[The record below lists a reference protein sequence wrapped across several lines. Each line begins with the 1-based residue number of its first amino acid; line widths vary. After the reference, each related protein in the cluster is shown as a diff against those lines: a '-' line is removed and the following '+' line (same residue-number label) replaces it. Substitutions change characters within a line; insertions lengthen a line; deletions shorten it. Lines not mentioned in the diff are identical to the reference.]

1 MTTPAPTPGR
11 TRALLLVLAA
21 VVSVQFGG
29 AIAATLV
36 PQIGAAGSVALRLG
50 IGVAVL
56 WAVARPSLRGH
67 SCRAW
72 VTVVLFGMALG
83 AMNLTFYASL
93 AHLPIGVAVTIEF
106 IGPLTLAAVLSR
118 RGADAL
124 AVVAAAVG
132 IALISGAS
140 HLDWSALPLTGILLA
155 LAAGTFWAAYIVL
168 SSRTGAAFPGV
179 DGLAVAMLVAALLIG
194 PWGVATAGRW
204 SGEIALK
211 GVAIAILSSVIPYSC
226 ELVALRVLSPQVF
239 GILLSLE
246 PAVAALAGFVVLGQR
261 LTPIQVGGMGLVV
274 VASALVMGHR
284 TSSGPIIDAT

>member
-1 MTTPAPTPGR
+1 
-11 TRALLLVLAA
+11 
-21 VVSVQFGG
+21 
-29 AIAATLV
+29 
-36 PQIGAAGSVALRLG
+36 
-50 IGVAVL
+50 
-56 WAVARPSLRGH
+56 
-67 SCRAW
+67 
-72 VTVVLFGMALG
+72 
-83 AMNLTFYASL
+83 
-93 AHLPIGVAVTIEF
+93 
-106 IGPLTLAAVLSR
+106 VLSR

-124 AVVAAAVG
+124 AVVAAAFG

-168 SSRTGAAFPGV
+168 SSRTGAAFPGL

-204 SGEIALK
+204 SGDIVAK

-226 ELVALRVLSPQVF
+226 ELVALRVLRPQVF

-284 TSSGPIIDAT
+284 TSSRPVIDAT

>member
-1 MTTPAPTPGR
+1 MTTPARTPGR

-50 IGVAVL
+50 IGVVVL

-67 SCRAW
+67 SRRAW

-124 AVVAAAVG
+124 AVVAAAFG

-155 LAAGTFWAAYIVL
+155 LAAGTFGAAYIVL
-168 SSRTGAAFPGV
+168 SSRTGAAFPGL

-204 SGEIALK
+204 SGDIVAK

-226 ELVALRVLSPQVF
+226 ELVALRVLRPQVF

-284 TSSGPIIDAT
+284 TSSRPVIDAT